1 MPAPKNSLKAALANG
16 RMQRGV
22 WLNLASPIAT
32 EIAAQAGFDWCLI
45 DAEHGPN
52 DGPLIL
58 SQLHAMSGAASTPVV
73 RLPVADVRLVK
84 QALDLGVQSLLIPM
98 IETVDQAQ
106 NMVRATRYPP
116 DGIRGVG
123 ASLARASGYGKV
135 EDYVA
140 TANAEI
146 CLILQVE
153 SHAALQEAGA
163 IAALDGVD
171 AVFIGPADL
180 AADMGHSG
188 NSDAPDVQAAIDACI
203 ADIRETGTAVGIL
216 AFDPVAQSRYAE
228 QGVTF
233 IGVGS
238 DVTTLA
244 TGLRAIAGG
253 L

>member
-1 MPAPKNSLKAALANG
+1 
-16 RMQRGV
+16 
-22 WLNLASPIAT
+22 
-32 EIAAQAGFDWCLI
+32 
-45 DAEHGPN
+45 
-52 DGPLIL
+52 
-58 SQLHAMSGAASTPVV
+58 
-73 RLPVADVRLVK
+73 VRLVK

-216 AFDPVAQSRYAE
+216 AFGPVAQSRYAE